1 MISTLQEFK
10 IQSLRTLEH
19 LNQEF
24 SKIRAGR
31 PSVDILE
38 DVLVEAYGSNMP
50 INQVASVSVVDSN
63 MILVS
68 PWDKTL
74 LESIQKAIQKSSLG
88 INPVVDGETIRLVFP
103 ALTEEKRKEFVKIC
117 SSKAEE
123 AKIGIRQHRKE
134 YLQYL
139 DNQKKES
146 LITEDFQKTEE
157 EKLQSSVEDHNY
169 QIDQLLKAKEEK
181 LLKI

>member
-10 IQSLRTLEH
+10 IQSLKTIDH

-24 SKIRAGR
+24 AKIRAGR

-38 DVLVEAYGSNMP
+38 GVLVEAYGSNMP

-63 MILVS
+63 MILIS

-74 LESIQKAIQKSSLG
+74 LESIQKAIQKSNLG

-103 ALTEEKRKEFVKIC
+103 ALTEEKRKEFVKVC
-117 SSKAEE
+117 SAKAEE

-134 YLQYL
+134 YLQFL
-139 DNQKKES
+139 DSQKKES
-146 LITEDFQKTEE
+146 LITEDFQKSEE
-157 EKLQSSVEDHNY
+157 EKLQNSVDAQNA
-169 QIDQLLKAKEEK
+169 QIEALLKAKEEK
-181 LLKI
+181 LMKI